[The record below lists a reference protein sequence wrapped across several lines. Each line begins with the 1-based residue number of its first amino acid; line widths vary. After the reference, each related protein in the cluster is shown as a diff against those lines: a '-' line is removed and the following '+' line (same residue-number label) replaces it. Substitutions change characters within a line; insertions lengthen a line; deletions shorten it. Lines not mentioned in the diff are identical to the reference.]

1 MYYNTNK
8 AELIFRN
15 FISQSFSQV
24 IFRTKERGQMTSI
37 ELRVRSIY
45 DSLSNAEKKVADY
58 FLNNIEN
65 VFNKPIAQ
73 LAEEAGV
80 SKVAWVRF
88 CKDIGFDGLK
98 DLKKALFSQMREKVD
113 APVADPFSDVRDVAD
128 TKSLIDGIK
137 HNSIRAIQE
146 TAELLDPDSLEE
158 AAKALLNAKSVRI
171 FGVGASGMVGQ
182 DLHSKL
188 MRINKNTYFAPDHHN
203 QLTYAASMTSQDVA
217 VLISTSGTTSEILEI
232 LSLVRRC
239 GAHSIALTK
248 YSKTPLAMNADTVL
262 YISTP
267 EITMRSGAM
276 SSRLAQLMMIDCL
289 FTAVAHM
296 DYDTIAVSLEKSH
309 ESIRSHRVTG
319 YTYRFE

>member
-1 MYYNTNK
+1 
-8 AELIFRN
+8 
-15 FISQSFSQV
+15 
-24 IFRTKERGQMTSI
+24 MTSI

-58 FLNNIEN
+58 FLSNIEN

-73 LAEEAGV
+73 LAQEAGV

-98 DLKKALFSQMREKVD
+98 DLKKALFSQMRDKTD
-113 APVADPFSDVRDVAD
+113 APAADPFSDVRDVPD
-128 TKSLIDGIK
+128 TKSLIEGIK
-137 HNSIRAIQE
+137 HNSIRALQE
-146 TAELLDPDSLEE
+146 TAELLDPESLET
-158 AAKALLNAKSVRI
+158 AATAILRAKSVRI

-188 MRINKNTYFAPDHHN
+188 MRISKNSFFATDHHS
-203 QLTYAASMTSQDVA
+203 QLTYAASMTPQDIA
-217 VLISTSGTTSEILEI
+217 VLISTSGTTAEILEI
-232 LSLVRRC
+232 LSLVKRC
-239 GAHSIALTK
+239 GSPTIALTK
-248 YSKTPLAMNADTVL
+248 YSKTPLAMNTDTVL

-276 SSRLAQLMMIDCL
+276 SSRLAQLMMIDAL

-296 DYDTIAVSLEKSH
+296 DYETIAVSLEKSH
-309 ESIRSHRVTG
+309 ESIRSHRITSS
-319 YTYRFE
+319 TYRFE

>member
-1 MYYNTNK
+1 M
-8 AELIFRN
+8 A
-15 FISQSFSQV
+15 
-24 IFRTKERGQMTSI
+24 SI

-58 FLNNIEN
+58 FLNNVEEI
-65 VFNKPIAQ
+65 FHKPIAQ
-73 LAEEAGV
+73 LAQESGV

-98 DLKKALFSQMREKVD
+98 DLKKALFAQMCEKED
-113 APVADPFSDVRDVAD
+113 DVASEPFSDIRNIVNM
-128 TKSLIDGIK
+128 KSLIEGIAQ
-137 HNSIRAIQE
+137 NSIRAIQD
-146 TAELLDPDSLEE
+146 TAQMLDPNSLEQ
-158 AAKALLNAKSVRI
+158 AAKVILNAESVRI
-171 FGVGASGMVGQ
+171 FGVAASGMVGK
-182 DLHSKL
+182 DFHTKL
-188 MRINKNTYFAPDHHN
+188 MRINKNSYFSTDHHS

-217 VLISTSGTTSEILEI
+217 VLISMSGTTSEVLEI
-232 LSLVRRC
+232 LSLVKRC
-239 GAHSIALTK
+239 KTPSIALTK

-276 SSRLAQLMMIDCL
+276 SSRLAQLMVIDAL

-296 DYDTIAVSLEKSH
+296 DYDTVAVNLEKSH

-319 YTYRFE
+319 GTYRFE